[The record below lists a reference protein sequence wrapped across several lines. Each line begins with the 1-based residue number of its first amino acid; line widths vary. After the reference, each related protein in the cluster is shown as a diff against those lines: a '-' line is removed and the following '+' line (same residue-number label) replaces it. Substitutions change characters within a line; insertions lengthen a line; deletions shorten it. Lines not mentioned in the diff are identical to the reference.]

1 MSTSGGAGRRGRDDP
16 APARRNDL
24 ASEVGWGDLIEA
36 RVRLDPSPDELRRI
50 AEFLGL
56 RERAAPPAPA
66 PVAATATADVTA
78 RGGAAQTGAAVEDT
92 PIASPTLAAR
102 RTDIPPRPD
111 AAARPAWFGTTD
123 AMAAPSAKP
132 ADPSVPPLFEPRWT
146 RAILSA
152 ALSTPVAEGQLD
164 MPRVVEHLARAW
176 PFARLPR
183 ALVPTT
189 RRGSQVLID
198 RGDGMQPFRA
208 DLVDLA
214 SRIGAVI
221 GRPRAGERWFIRT
234 PTLDPDEA
242 DLEPADRFAF
252 PRRGTPVAILT
263 DFGIGASGDL
273 HRASTDDWLVFT
285 SAARQARVPLVAFV
299 PYPVARVPSA
309 IRRQVTVIPWDRT
322 TTIRDVHRATRGV
335 IRVTV

>member
-1 MSTSGGAGRRGRDDP
+1 
-16 APARRNDL
+16 
-24 ASEVGWGDLIEA
+24 
-36 RVRLDPSPDELRRI
+36 
-50 AEFLGL
+50 
-56 RERAAPPAPA
+56 
-66 PVAATATADVTA
+66 
-78 RGGAAQTGAAVEDT
+78 
-92 PIASPTLAAR
+92 
-102 RTDIPPRPD
+102 
-111 AAARPAWFGTTD
+111 
-123 AMAAPSAKP
+123 
-132 ADPSVPPLFEPRWT
+132 
-146 RAILSA
+146 
-152 ALSTPVAEGQLD
+152 